1 MPSEFK
7 DIVTRIQS
15 FSDERDWSQ
24 FHTPKNLVL
33 SLVSEIGELAEI
45 VQWKSDAELENY
57 LNSHGLNAED
67 LKENGTSHQ
76 GPYNAGTNRTNFT
89 GLPAGTG
96 WNNGNN
102 FAHKNGIGT
111 FLSATIDTV
120 TGGILG
126 RGLYYDRYLIARYPL
141 GPVDAWSLRCFK
153 D

>member
-1 MPSEFK
+1 MQCGVIGISPSGWH
-7 DIVTRIQS
+7 I
-15 FSDERDWSQ
+15 
-24 FHTPKNLVL
+24 L
-33 SLVSEIGELAEI
+33 
-45 VQWKSDAELENY
+45 SDAEWSELENY

-67 LKENGTSHQ
+67 LKENGTSHY

-89 GLPAGTG
+89 GLPAGTV

-141 GPVDAWSLRCFK
+141 GPVDAWSFK
-153 D
+153 MFQGLK